1 MKRYLR
7 ASLVFLLTAAA
18 GVVLLE
24 LFFRSAEVSLPSFVQ
39 NDDFFGRTLK
49 PHSSIIA
56 FNEGFYLGSVND
68 HGYLGIAYP
77 PERRGGTR
85 RIALLGDSYVEG
97 FQLFDRDHFGRRM
110 ERRLNEASNGPR
122 YEVLNFGL
130 SGLDFPGIVLRF
142 EHQVAGFRPDVTIL
156 VVGAT
161 DFTER
166 DNNFTPRYLLS
177 GDSLSLSFPFRND
190 AKYRFN
196 IELASVRS
204 LASFT
209 LLNAGFNIYRSG
221 AVPRIVFDKLYY
233 PSWNAASQNAKSPE
247 ANEGITELM
256 PETDALFRHISRSP
270 LWKNGRFIVVSRDK
284 LPDHIDTLLS
294 TTPSLTYVR
303 MHEHLDSLRQQGI
316 DPNYWTATRMRG
328 HWNPDTHVFIS
339 QFLAEIVRSLP

>member
-1 MKRYLR
+1 MNRIIR
-7 ASLVFLLTAAA
+7 ASLQFLLTVAA
-18 GVVLLE
+18 GIILLE

-68 HGYLGIAYP
+68 HGYLGIPYP
-77 PERRGGTR
+77 PERRDGTV

-110 ERRLNEASNGPR
+110 ERRLNDGAEGPR

-130 SGLDFPGIVLRF
+130 SGLDFPGIVLRY
-142 EHQVAGFRPDVTIL
+142 EHQVTTFRPDVTIL

-166 DNNFTPRYLLS
+166 DNNFTPNYQVT
-177 GDSLSLSFPFRND
+177 GDSLTLSFPFRDD

-196 IELASVRS
+196 IQLAAVRS

-233 PSWNAASQNAKSPE
+233 PSWKTSSENAKSPE
-247 ANEGITELM
+247 ATEGLTELL
-256 PETDALFRHISRSP
+256 PETDALFRHIGGSP
-270 LWKNGRFIVVSRDK
+270 LWKNGRFIVLSRDE
-284 LPDHIDTLLS
+284 LPDHVDSLLRAA
-294 TTPSLTYVR
+294 PELTYVR
-303 MHEHLDSLRQQGI
+303 LHEHLDSLRQQGI
-316 DPNYWTATRMRG
+316 DPNYWSATRMRG
-328 HWNPDTHVFIS
+328 HWNPATHVF
-339 QFLAEIVRSLP
+339 LAEFLSNIIRTQP